1 MLHVWNGFKLKAFGY
16 VKSLEPKSLIYSTE
30 KKNRCAGQIIS
41 LEETYTVL
49 NVICVQL
56 TVM

>member
-1 MLHVWNGFKLKAFGY
+1 MLRVWNSFKLKAFGY
-16 VKSLEPKSLIYSTE
+16 IKSLEPKSLIYSTE
-30 KKNRCAGQIIS
+30 KNRCAGQIIS